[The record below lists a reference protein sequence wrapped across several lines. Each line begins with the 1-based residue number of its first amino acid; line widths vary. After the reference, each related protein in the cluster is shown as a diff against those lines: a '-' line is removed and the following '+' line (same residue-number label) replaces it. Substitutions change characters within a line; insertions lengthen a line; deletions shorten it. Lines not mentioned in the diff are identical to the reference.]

1 MVAVMSYCRTIT
13 RRYGRCVS
21 PDCLMEATR
30 HPQPKPGK
38 VTDQLFLS
46 WGRLTDRLARP
57 DFRVVT
63 FAIGHGDCDFAFA
76 HWLLH
81 GQKDQVLARL
91 RPMADIDRVRGF
103 RKLRQMAAFG
113 RQTHAQLAA
122 GQFFASSIA
131 KQMSRALASGRVSID
146 PDEARQGSAG

>member
-1 MVAVMSYCRTIT
+1 MSYCRSIT
-13 RRYGRCVS
+13 RQYGRCVP

-30 HPQPKPGK
+30 HPQPQPGK

-91 RPMADIDRVRGF
+91 RAMADIDRVRGF
-103 RKLRQMAAFG
+103 HKLRGMTASG
-113 RQTHAQLAA
+113 RDTQARLAA
-122 GQFFASSIA
+122 NQFVASSIA
-131 KQMSRALASGRVSID
+131 KQMARALASGRVSID

>member
-1 MVAVMSYCRTIT
+1 MSYCRSIT
-13 RRYGRCVS
+13 RQYGRCVP

-30 HPQPKPGK
+30 HPQPQSGK

-63 FAIGHGDCDFAFA
+63 FAIGHEDCDFAFA

-91 RPMADIDRVRGF
+91 RAMADIDRVRGF
-103 RKLRQMAAFG
+103 HKLRGMMASG
-113 RQTHAQLAA
+113 RDTQARLAA
-122 GQFFASSIA
+122 NQFVASSIA
-131 KQMSRALASGRVSID
+131 KQMARALASGRVSLD
-146 PDEARQGSAG
+146 PDRS

>member
-1 MVAVMSYCRTIT
+1 MSYCRSIT
-13 RRYGRCVS
+13 WQYGRCVP

-30 HPQPKPGK
+30 HPQPQSGK
-38 VTDQLFLS
+38 ITDQLFLS

-76 HWLLH
+76 HWLLR

-146 PDEARQGSAG
+146 PDEATQGSTG